1 MDDITP
7 EQIAKVY
14 PTLPVEIRE
23 LLEAPETYDRLS
35 LVGKKY
41 SLTKVETGLLSQVTT
56 AVLVGLLKPNLF
68 VPAIIDYLSVTRE
81 TAVLIAQDINRDIF
95 NSVKAALTE
104 VHSGVARPVIATTS
118 GLVRAQEAPIAMV
131 VPPPPPPIVSIP
143 PHPKGSIFEQ
153 KLGGAFRMSAP
164 MPDAAKTRE
173 PMLIVPPPP
182 IVTASVAPSSGVPAT
197 APRADSYREAI

>member
-7 EQIAKVY
+7 EKIGKVF
-14 PTLPVEIRE
+14 PTLPLEIQE
-23 LLEAPETYDRLS
+23 LLQAGERQDKTAII
-35 LVGKKY
+35 GKKY
-41 SLTKVETGLLSQVTT
+41 GLNRVETGMLSQVVT

-68 VPAIIDYLSVTRE
+68 VPAIVDFLGTSRE

-104 VHSGVARPVIATTS
+104 VHSGVMRPVAATPI
-118 GLVRAQEAPIAMV
+118 GLVRTQEPMSAV
-131 VPPPPPPIVSIP
+131 VPPPPPVVATPAAP
-143 PHPKGSIFEQ
+143 AGSIFEQ

-164 MPDAAKTRE
+164 MPEASRTRE

-182 IVTASVAPSSGVPAT
+182 PPTASVAPTGSAMAVPS
-197 APRADSYREAI
+197 PDSYREAI